1 MVPSQVACFGR
12 PQAVAID
19 QADQLPDRVRV
30 SATLAGGGE
39 SPSRTKKSPAN
50 EAGRGM
56 SVCRETNADWLPGR
70 RWPAGA
76 SESTYADGARQALF
90 LLCVFIVDPVGRGR
104 SCSAWAI
111 SFAQP

>member
-1 MVPSQVACFGR
+1 MLRTPASRV
-12 PQAVAID
+12 
-19 QADQLPDRVRV
+19 RVRV

-56 SVCRETNADWLPGR
+56 SVCRDTNADWLPGR

-76 SESTYADGARQALF
+76 SESTYADGARLRILPQPHARPGEERPPASQAFF
-90 LLCVFIVDPVGRGR
+90 LLCVFIVD
-104 SCSAWAI
+104 
-111 SFAQP
+111 